1 MKRSNF
7 KRLSLKATALCAA
20 ILSLIAFKKDEF
32 EAQFRQIAGLSV
44 THLTSTKT
52 LEKETYLAFL
62 KMKNAALKDN
72 INIQVVSGFRSF
84 ERQKTIFER
93 KFRSNKKA
101 GLSTEDNLNKIIT
114 YSTIPGT
121 SRHHWGTDI
130 DIIDANQP
138 QPKGGLLN
146 PENYHGLGNYCEIKE
161 WMEANANR
169 FGFYLVYT
177 ANYHRKGFN
186 YEPWHYSYKPVSQ
199 AYLELQNSDEFKSRW
214 AELEFEGKN
223 LMDEDFIEKYFKYH
237 INAINPKLK

>member
-1 MKRSNF
+1 MNRSNF
-7 KRLSLKATALCAA
+7 IRLNLKAATLCAVA
-20 ILSLIAFKKDEF
+20 PSLMAFKDDAF
-32 EAQFRQIAGLSV
+32 ETQFRQLAGLSV
-44 THLTSTKT
+44 SHLTSTKT
-52 LEKETYLAFL
+52 LEKQTYLAFL

-93 KFRSNKKA
+93 KLRNNKKA
-101 GLSTEDNLNKIIT
+101 GLSTEDNLKKIIT

-121 SRHHWGTDI
+121 SRHHWGTDL

-146 PENYHGLGNYCEIKE
+146 PENYHGLGNYCGIKE
-161 WMEANANR
+161 WMEANANQ

-199 AYLELQNSDEFKSRW
+199 ANLEFQNSDAFKSRW
-214 AELEFEGKN
+214 ADLQFEGKN
-223 LMDEDFIEKYFKYH
+223 LIDEDFIKKYFKFH
-237 INAINPKLK
+237 INAINPELK